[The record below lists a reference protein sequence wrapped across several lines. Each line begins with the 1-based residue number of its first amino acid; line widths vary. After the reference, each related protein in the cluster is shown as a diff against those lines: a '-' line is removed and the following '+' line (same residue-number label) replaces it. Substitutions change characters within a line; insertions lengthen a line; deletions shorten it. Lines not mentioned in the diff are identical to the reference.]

1 MECFRN
7 LTPLHSMVTT
17 HMIILIHP
25 LALSYM
31 NGLITCIHSPMPHQL
46 CWCSVN
52 VDMTF
57 WGYSGRWWTPIVQ
70 VYSVPGVINLPA
82 LSSPADHGRVYMR
95 DFSVQHPALDD
106 VSPTSSRRYHL
117 THWNTEGATHA
128 RGGTLDCIATYG
140 LVSFYVSRNSIPS
153 LFSDRIALSLQN
165 FLPTQGNRL
174 IIFWSK
180 SLPIL
185 RYKVLKSFRVSES
198 LLNF

>member
-95 DFSVQHPALDD
+95 DFSVQQPALDD
-106 VSPTSSRRYHL
+106 VSPTSSRR
-117 THWNTEGATHA
+117 TTSPT
-128 RGGTLDCIATYG
+128 GTLKEPHMLAGYPWLHCNIWSCVILCQPQFYPF
-140 LVSFYVSRNSIPS
+140 SFLWPHCS
-153 LFSDRIALSLQN
+153 
-165 FLPTQGNRL
+165 
-174 IIFWSK
+174 
-180 SLPIL
+180 
-185 RYKVLKSFRVSES
+185 
-198 LLNF
+198 